1 MLVYIL
7 NKYGKP
13 LMPCSPKR
21 ARMLLKEK
29 KAIVVR
35 RKPFTIKLLYGSGG
49 YKQPITL
56 GIDTGYSNIGL
67 SAVTDKKEVF
77 SGELKLRSNIVKLI
91 SNRRVY
97 RKTRRSRLWYRK
109 PRFNNRVKTKKAGWL
124 APSIKHKLDS
134 HIRIVDFICKLL
146 PISKINIE
154 VANFD
159 IQKIKNPNI
168 KDIEYQKGNQKD
180 FYNIREY
187 ILYRDN
193 YKCQSC
199 KGKSKDKKLEVHHL
213 ISRKTGGDRPD
224 NLITL
229 CSVCHNK
236 VSLGDLKLNIKL
248 VKGFKAESFM
258 SIVRWKIFEN
268 IKDKF
273 KDTNINYTHG
283 YVTKLKRINLKLNK
297 NHSNDAFVITNG
309 KNQERYYSYGIIQNR
324 RNNRKLQTNRKRFK
338 PSIRKQRYVLQPK
351 DLVKTD
357 NKLCIVKAMS
367 SYGKYIRLKDK
378 LGNIINKAISKVSL
392 IRYGKG
398 FVF

>member
-1 MLVYIL
+1 
-7 NKYGKP
+7 
-13 LMPCSPKR
+13 MPCSPKR